1 MDTARELLG
10 SEGCSLLLYEP
21 QTGDLV
27 FDVVI
32 GDKGDIIRGE
42 RVPSGMG
49 IAGSVV
55 ATRKPEI
62 VDDAQGDERWY
73 RGIDKKYLFH
83 TRNILCVPMMIQDEL
98 VGVLEVVNTLG
109 RECYDEGDVEMA
121 EYLAGQAAV
130 AITTRRLH
138 DDLNNR
144 IEEITALYEVT
155 QSISLATPDEN
166 LIDAICSAL
175 AASIKVRRVSILLAD
190 ESEGGLHIE
199 SSYGLPDAVGPGYG
213 IDQKECIASHVFKT
227 GDPLIVT
234 DIRKEI
240 PEEMRREGRS
250 YLTESFLAVPVRL
263 ANSVI
268 GVICCADKLTG
279 SVFDS
284 HDLRIVTTVS
294 GQVSQAYG
302 AMINQREQE
311 QRRRLSHEIDVAAEI
326 QRKILHAVPS
336 SVGRHRLAAFNKPAK
351 VVGGDFYDYYRLDR
365 HSYSLLVADI
375 SGKGIPAALF
385 MGLALNVVRAER
397 RVESSPAELLRNA
410 NRYIHQDSENG
421 MFVTLFYAVVDSRES
436 VIRYASAGHNDQFLL
451 CSGSGEVKAL
461 NARGRALGLAPDQKF
476 EERSVTYEK
485 GDMLLLFTD
494 GVTECFGGDRLD
506 ISEGEKELLR
516 IAREHLTAGPEK
528 MMTRLKHRLEEAVNP
543 EFADDVTVVAVQ
555 F

>member
-1 MDTARELLG
+1 MDTARELLR

-21 QTGDLV
+21 QSGDLV

-42 RVPSGMG
+42 RVPSGKG
-49 IAGSVV
+49 IAGTVV
-55 ATRKPEI
+55 ATRKPEM

-109 RECYDEGDVEMA
+109 RERYDEGDLEQA
-121 EYLAGQAAV
+121 QYLAGQAAV

-166 LIDAICSAL
+166 LIDAICRAL
-175 AASIKVRRVSILLAD
+175 ASSIKVRRASILLAD
-190 ESEGGLHIE
+190 EGEGGLHIE
-199 SSYGLPDAVGPGYG
+199 SCYGLPDAVKPGHG
-213 IDQKECIASHVFKT
+213 INPEACIAGHVFKT

-234 DIRKEI
+234 DIRREI
-240 PEEMRREGRS
+240 PESMRREDGS
-250 YLTESFLAVPVRL
+250 YITDSFLAVPVRL
-263 ANSVI
+263 ANRII
-268 GVICCADKLTG
+268 GVICCADKING
-279 SVFDS
+279 GVFDS

-302 AMINQREQE
+302 AMINQREKE

-326 QRKILHAVPS
+326 QRKILHDIPP
-336 SVGRHRLAAFNKPAK
+336 SVGRHRLVAFNRPAK
-351 VVGGDFYDYYRLDR
+351 VVGGDFYDFYKLDR

-397 RVESSPAELLRNA
+397 RVESSPSELLHNA

-421 MFVTLFYAVVDSRES
+421 MFVTLFYAVVDSRDS

-451 CSGSGEVKAL
+451 RAGNGEVKAL

-476 EERSVTYEK
+476 EERSLAYEK
-485 GDMLLLFTD
+485 GDMLILFTD
-494 GVTECFGGDRLD
+494 GVTECFGGDTLD
-506 ISEGEKELLR
+506 IAAGEKELIR
-516 IAREHLTAGPEK
+516 IVWEYLAAGPDE
-528 MMTRLKHRLEEAVNP
+528 MMTRLKRRLEEAANP